1 MAIQRTKSG
10 KIDKRTK
17 EGKAMLENLAKA
29 RKAAA
34 KKRKQEASLMGRIRR
49 MLKKSRIMKSD
60 IKNVAAFLAVAIWAD
75 GVYAEE
81 EKMILAEIAEVLNV
95 EESELTENV
104 DKALKVLQD
113 KDDEAVQAYIIEN
126 ASALDEEDV
135 KVLMQCAI
143 EIVLA
148 DDVIA
153 RDEVQ
158 VLFDL
163 ADATGSVE
171 HTDVALMLADLVKYN
186 PDIEIEF

>member
-1 MAIQRTKSG
+1 
-10 KIDKRTK
+10 
-17 EGKAMLENLAKA
+17 
-29 RKAAA
+29 
-34 KKRKQEASLMGRIRR
+34 
-49 MLKKSRIMKSD
+49 MKSD

-104 DKALKVLQD
+104 DEALKVLQD

-135 KVLMQCAI
+135 NVLMQCAI

>member
-1 MAIQRTKSG
+1 
-10 KIDKRTK
+10 
-17 EGKAMLENLAKA
+17 
-29 RKAAA
+29 
-34 KKRKQEASLMGRIRR
+34 
-49 MLKKSRIMKSD
+49 MKSD
-60 IKNVAAFLAVAIWAD
+60 IKNVAAVLAVAIWAD

>member
-1 MAIQRTKSG
+1 
-10 KIDKRTK
+10 
-17 EGKAMLENLAKA
+17 
-29 RKAAA
+29 
-34 KKRKQEASLMGRIRR
+34 
-49 MLKKSRIMKSD
+49 MKSD

-104 DKALKVLQD
+104 DEALKVLQD
-113 KDDEAVQAYIIEN
+113 KDDEAVQAYNIEK

>member
-1 MAIQRTKSG
+1 
-10 KIDKRTK
+10 
-17 EGKAMLENLAKA
+17 
-29 RKAAA
+29 
-34 KKRKQEASLMGRIRR
+34 
-49 MLKKSRIMKSD
+49 MKSD
-60 IKNVAAFLAVAIWAD
+60 IKNVTAFLAVAIWAD

-81 EKMILAEIAEVLNV
+81 EKTILSEIAEVLNG

-104 DKALKVLQD
+104 DEALKVLQD

>member
-1 MAIQRTKSG
+1 
-10 KIDKRTK
+10 
-17 EGKAMLENLAKA
+17 
-29 RKAAA
+29 
-34 KKRKQEASLMGRIRR
+34 
-49 MLKKSRIMKSD
+49 MKSD
-60 IKNVAAFLAVAIWAD
+60 IKNVAAFLAEAIWAD

-104 DKALKVLQD
+104 DEALKVLQD
-113 KDDEAVQAYIIEN
+113 KDDEAVQTYIIEN

>member
-1 MAIQRTKSG
+1 
-10 KIDKRTK
+10 
-17 EGKAMLENLAKA
+17 
-29 RKAAA
+29 
-34 KKRKQEASLMGRIRR
+34 
-49 MLKKSRIMKSD
+49 MKSD

-113 KDDEAVQAYIIEN
+113 RDDEAVQAYIIEN

>member
-1 MAIQRTKSG
+1 
-10 KIDKRTK
+10 
-17 EGKAMLENLAKA
+17 
-29 RKAAA
+29 
-34 KKRKQEASLMGRIRR
+34 
-49 MLKKSRIMKSD
+49 MKSN

-104 DKALKVLQD
+104 DEALKFLQD

-171 HTDVALMLADLVKYN
+171 HTDVALILADLVKYN

>member
-1 MAIQRTKSG
+1 
-10 KIDKRTK
+10 
-17 EGKAMLENLAKA
+17 
-29 RKAAA
+29 
-34 KKRKQEASLMGRIRR
+34 
-49 MLKKSRIMKSD
+49 MKSD

-104 DKALKVLQD
+104 DEALKVLQD
-113 KDDEAVQAYIIEN
+113 KDDEAVHAYIIEN
-126 ASALDEEDV
+126 ASELDEEDV
-135 KVLMQCAI
+135 NVLMQCAI

>member
-1 MAIQRTKSG
+1 
-10 KIDKRTK
+10 
-17 EGKAMLENLAKA
+17 
-29 RKAAA
+29 
-34 KKRKQEASLMGRIRR
+34 
-49 MLKKSRIMKSD
+49 MKSD

-104 DKALKVLQD
+104 DEALKVLQD

-186 PDIEIEF
+186 PDI

>member
-1 MAIQRTKSG
+1 
-10 KIDKRTK
+10 
-17 EGKAMLENLAKA
+17 
-29 RKAAA
+29 
-34 KKRKQEASLMGRIRR
+34 
-49 MLKKSRIMKSD
+49 MKSD

-81 EKMILAEIAEVLNV
+81 EKMILSEIAEVLNV

-104 DKALKVLQD
+104 DEALKFLQD

>member
-1 MAIQRTKSG
+1 
-10 KIDKRTK
+10 
-17 EGKAMLENLAKA
+17 
-29 RKAAA
+29 
-34 KKRKQEASLMGRIRR
+34 
-49 MLKKSRIMKSD
+49 MKSD

-81 EKMILAEIAEVLNV
+81 EKMILAEIAEVLNL

-104 DKALKVLQD
+104 DEALKVLQD

>member
-1 MAIQRTKSG
+1 
-10 KIDKRTK
+10 
-17 EGKAMLENLAKA
+17 
-29 RKAAA
+29 
-34 KKRKQEASLMGRIRR
+34 
-49 MLKKSRIMKSD
+49 MKSD

-104 DKALKVLQD
+104 DEALKFLQD

-148 DDVIA
+148 DDVIS

>member
-1 MAIQRTKSG
+1 
-10 KIDKRTK
+10 
-17 EGKAMLENLAKA
+17 
-29 RKAAA
+29 
-34 KKRKQEASLMGRIRR
+34 
-49 MLKKSRIMKSD
+49 MKSD

-81 EKMILAEIAEVLNV
+81 EKMTLAEIAEVLNV

-104 DKALKVLQD
+104 DEALKVLQD

-153 RDEVQ
+153 RDEIQ

>member
-1 MAIQRTKSG
+1 
-10 KIDKRTK
+10 
-17 EGKAMLENLAKA
+17 
-29 RKAAA
+29 
-34 KKRKQEASLMGRIRR
+34 
-49 MLKKSRIMKSD
+49 MKSD
-60 IKNVAAFLAVAIWAD
+60 IKNVAAFLAVAIWTD

-81 EKMILAEIAEVLNV
+81 EKMILAEIAEVLKV

-104 DKALKVLQD
+104 DEALKVLQD

>member
-1 MAIQRTKSG
+1 
-10 KIDKRTK
+10 
-17 EGKAMLENLAKA
+17 
-29 RKAAA
+29 
-34 KKRKQEASLMGRIRR
+34 
-49 MLKKSRIMKSD
+49 MKSD

-81 EKMILAEIAEVLNV
+81 EETILSEIAEVLNV

-104 DKALKVLQD
+104 DEALKVLQD

-163 ADATGSVE
+163 ADATGYVE

>member
-1 MAIQRTKSG
+1 
-10 KIDKRTK
+10 
-17 EGKAMLENLAKA
+17 
-29 RKAAA
+29 
-34 KKRKQEASLMGRIRR
+34 
-49 MLKKSRIMKSD
+49 MKSD

-104 DKALKVLQD
+104 DEALKGLQD

>member
-1 MAIQRTKSG
+1 
-10 KIDKRTK
+10 
-17 EGKAMLENLAKA
+17 
-29 RKAAA
+29 
-34 KKRKQEASLMGRIRR
+34 
-49 MLKKSRIMKSD
+49 MKSD

-104 DKALKVLQD
+104 DEALKVLQD

-126 ASALDEEDV
+126 ASELDEEDV
-135 KVLMQCAI
+135 NVLMQCAI

>member
-1 MAIQRTKSG
+1 
-10 KIDKRTK
+10 
-17 EGKAMLENLAKA
+17 
-29 RKAAA
+29 
-34 KKRKQEASLMGRIRR
+34 
-49 MLKKSRIMKSD
+49 MKSD

-81 EKMILAEIAEVLNV
+81 EKTILSEIAEVLNV
-95 EESELTENV
+95 DESELTENV
-104 DKALKVLQD
+104 DEALKFLQD

>member
-1 MAIQRTKSG
+1 MT
-10 KIDKRTK
+10 
-17 EGKAMLENLAKA
+17 
-29 RKAAA
+29 
-34 KKRKQEASLMGRIRR
+34 
-49 MLKKSRIMKSD
+49 
-60 IKNVAAFLAVAIWAD
+60 
-75 GVYAEE
+75 
-81 EKMILAEIAEVLNV
+81 LAEIAEVLNV

-104 DKALKVLQD
+104 DEALKVLQD

>member
-1 MAIQRTKSG
+1 
-10 KIDKRTK
+10 
-17 EGKAMLENLAKA
+17 
-29 RKAAA
+29 
-34 KKRKQEASLMGRIRR
+34 
-49 MLKKSRIMKSD
+49 MKSD

-81 EKMILAEIAEVLNV
+81 EKTILSEIAEVLNV

-104 DKALKVLQD
+104 DEALKVLQD
-113 KDDEAVQAYIIEN
+113 KDDETVQAYIIEN

>member
-1 MAIQRTKSG
+1 
-10 KIDKRTK
+10 
-17 EGKAMLENLAKA
+17 
-29 RKAAA
+29 
-34 KKRKQEASLMGRIRR
+34 
-49 MLKKSRIMKSD
+49 MKSD

-104 DKALKVLQD
+104 DEALKVLQD

-126 ASALDEEDV
+126 ASVLDEEDV
-135 KVLMQCAI
+135 NVLMQCAI

>member
-1 MAIQRTKSG
+1 
-10 KIDKRTK
+10 
-17 EGKAMLENLAKA
+17 
-29 RKAAA
+29 
-34 KKRKQEASLMGRIRR
+34 
-49 MLKKSRIMKSD
+49 MKSD

-104 DKALKVLQD
+104 DEALKVLQD

-135 KVLMQCAI
+135 NVLMQCAI

-171 HTDVALMLADLVKYN
+171 YTDVALMLADLVKYN

>member
-1 MAIQRTKSG
+1 
-10 KIDKRTK
+10 
-17 EGKAMLENLAKA
+17 
-29 RKAAA
+29 
-34 KKRKQEASLMGRIRR
+34 
-49 MLKKSRIMKSD
+49 MKSD

-81 EKMILAEIAEVLNV
+81 ERMILAEIAEVLNV

-104 DKALKVLQD
+104 DEALKFLQD

-135 KVLMQCAI
+135 NVLMQCAI

>member
-1 MAIQRTKSG
+1 
-10 KIDKRTK
+10 
-17 EGKAMLENLAKA
+17 
-29 RKAAA
+29 
-34 KKRKQEASLMGRIRR
+34 
-49 MLKKSRIMKSD
+49 MKSD

-104 DKALKVLQD
+104 DEALKFLQD
-113 KDDEAVQAYIIEN
+113 KDDEAVQAYIVEN

>member
-1 MAIQRTKSG
+1 
-10 KIDKRTK
+10 
-17 EGKAMLENLAKA
+17 
-29 RKAAA
+29 
-34 KKRKQEASLMGRIRR
+34 
-49 MLKKSRIMKSD
+49 MKSN

-104 DKALKVLQD
+104 DEALKVLQD
-113 KDDEAVQAYIIEN
+113 KDDEAVQAYIIKN

>member
-1 MAIQRTKSG
+1 
-10 KIDKRTK
+10 
-17 EGKAMLENLAKA
+17 
-29 RKAAA
+29 
-34 KKRKQEASLMGRIRR
+34 
-49 MLKKSRIMKSD
+49 MKSD

-104 DKALKVLQD
+104 DEALKVLQD

-171 HTDVALMLADLVKYN
+171 HTDVALILADLVKYN

>member
-1 MAIQRTKSG
+1 
-10 KIDKRTK
+10 
-17 EGKAMLENLAKA
+17 
-29 RKAAA
+29 
-34 KKRKQEASLMGRIRR
+34 
-49 MLKKSRIMKSD
+49 MKSD

-104 DKALKVLQD
+104 DEAFKVLQD

-126 ASALDEEDV
+126 ASVLDEEDV

>member
-1 MAIQRTKSG
+1 
-10 KIDKRTK
+10 
-17 EGKAMLENLAKA
+17 
-29 RKAAA
+29 
-34 KKRKQEASLMGRIRR
+34 
-49 MLKKSRIMKSD
+49 MKSD
-60 IKNVAAFLAVAIWAD
+60 IKNVAAFLAVD

-104 DKALKVLQD
+104 DEALKVLQD

>member
-1 MAIQRTKSG
+1 
-10 KIDKRTK
+10 
-17 EGKAMLENLAKA
+17 
-29 RKAAA
+29 
-34 KKRKQEASLMGRIRR
+34 
-49 MLKKSRIMKSD
+49 MKSD

-104 DKALKVLQD
+104 DEALKVLQD

-153 RDEVQ
+153 CDEVQ

>member
-1 MAIQRTKSG
+1 
-10 KIDKRTK
+10 
-17 EGKAMLENLAKA
+17 
-29 RKAAA
+29 
-34 KKRKQEASLMGRIRR
+34 
-49 MLKKSRIMKSD
+49 MKSD
-60 IKNVAAFLAVAIWAD
+60 IKNVAAFLAVAIWTD

-104 DKALKVLQD
+104 DEALKVLQD

>member
-1 MAIQRTKSG
+1 
-10 KIDKRTK
+10 
-17 EGKAMLENLAKA
+17 
-29 RKAAA
+29 
-34 KKRKQEASLMGRIRR
+34 
-49 MLKKSRIMKSD
+49 MKSD

-135 KVLMQCAI
+135 RVLMQCAI

>member
-1 MAIQRTKSG
+1 
-10 KIDKRTK
+10 
-17 EGKAMLENLAKA
+17 
-29 RKAAA
+29 
-34 KKRKQEASLMGRIRR
+34 
-49 MLKKSRIMKSD
+49 MKSD

-104 DKALKVLQD
+104 DEALKVLQD

-148 DDVIA
+148 DDVIT

>member
-1 MAIQRTKSG
+1 
-10 KIDKRTK
+10 
-17 EGKAMLENLAKA
+17 
-29 RKAAA
+29 
-34 KKRKQEASLMGRIRR
+34 
-49 MLKKSRIMKSD
+49 MKSD

-104 DKALKVLQD
+104 DEALKVLQD

-126 ASALDEEDV
+126 VSALDEEDV

>member
-1 MAIQRTKSG
+1 
-10 KIDKRTK
+10 
-17 EGKAMLENLAKA
+17 
-29 RKAAA
+29 
-34 KKRKQEASLMGRIRR
+34 
-49 MLKKSRIMKSD
+49 MKSD

-81 EKMILAEIAEVLNV
+81 EETILSEIAEVLNV

-104 DKALKVLQD
+104 DEALKVLQD
-113 KDDEAVQAYIIEN
+113 KDDETVQAYIIEN

-135 KVLMQCAI
+135 KVLMLCAI

>member
-1 MAIQRTKSG
+1 
-10 KIDKRTK
+10 
-17 EGKAMLENLAKA
+17 
-29 RKAAA
+29 
-34 KKRKQEASLMGRIRR
+34 
-49 MLKKSRIMKSD
+49 MKSD

-81 EKMILAEIAEVLNV
+81 EKTILSEIAEVLNV
-95 EESELTENV
+95 EESELAENV
-104 DKALKVLQD
+104 DEALKVLQD

-135 KVLMQCAI
+135 KVLMLCAI

>member
-1 MAIQRTKSG
+1 
-10 KIDKRTK
+10 
-17 EGKAMLENLAKA
+17 
-29 RKAAA
+29 
-34 KKRKQEASLMGRIRR
+34 
-49 MLKKSRIMKSD
+49 MKSD

-104 DKALKVLQD
+104 DEALKVLQD

-153 RDEVQ
+153 LDEVQ

>member
-1 MAIQRTKSG
+1 
-10 KIDKRTK
+10 
-17 EGKAMLENLAKA
+17 
-29 RKAAA
+29 
-34 KKRKQEASLMGRIRR
+34 
-49 MLKKSRIMKSD
+49 MKSD

-104 DKALKVLQD
+104 DEALKVLQD

-186 PDIEIEF
+186 QDIEIEF

>member
-1 MAIQRTKSG
+1 
-10 KIDKRTK
+10 
-17 EGKAMLENLAKA
+17 
-29 RKAAA
+29 
-34 KKRKQEASLMGRIRR
+34 
-49 MLKKSRIMKSD
+49 MKSD

-95 EESELTENV
+95 EEFELTENV
-104 DKALKVLQD
+104 DEALKVLQD

>member
-1 MAIQRTKSG
+1 
-10 KIDKRTK
+10 
-17 EGKAMLENLAKA
+17 
-29 RKAAA
+29 
-34 KKRKQEASLMGRIRR
+34 
-49 MLKKSRIMKSD
+49 MKSD

-75 GVYAEE
+75 SVYAEE

-104 DKALKVLQD
+104 DEALKVLQD